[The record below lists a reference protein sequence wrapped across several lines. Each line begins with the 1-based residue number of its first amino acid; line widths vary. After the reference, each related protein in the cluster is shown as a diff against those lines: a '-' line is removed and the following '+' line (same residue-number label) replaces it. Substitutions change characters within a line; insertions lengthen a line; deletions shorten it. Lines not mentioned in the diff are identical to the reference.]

1 MIVVSNTSPI
11 INLAAVGHLGL
22 LLQLYRQIRIPEAV
36 YKEIVIAGA
45 GQPGA
50 DEVHTADWIKMGKVT
65 NESFVRLLEIELD
78 AGEAEALALALELK
92 ADLVLLDERR
102 ARRIASRLNLR
113 HIGLLGVLIEGKR
126 RRHLESVKPVLDALI
141 SAAGFW
147 VSSGLYDRVI
157 EVAGE

>member
-102 ARRIASRLNLR
+102 ARKTRHRLR
-113 HIGLLGVLIEGKR
+113 K
-126 RRHLESVKPVLDALI
+126 ST
-141 SAAGFW
+141 
-147 VSSGLYDRVI
+147 
-157 EVAGE
+157 

>member
-1 MIVVSNTSPI
+1 
-11 INLAAVGHLGL
+11 
-22 LLQLYRQIRIPEAV
+22 
-36 YKEIVIAGA
+36 
-45 GQPGA
+45 
-50 DEVHTADWIKMGKVT
+50 MGKVT